1 MTGETATLDLLEVP
15 RARHP
20 LAEAAGMFVRN
31 HAAVAGLVMLVVI
44 VIGSLVG
51 PFLYTVDPYEMVWAP
66 FSEPGEQGFL
76 FGTDYLGRD
85 LFAGVVNGGRVT
97 LAVGLS
103 AALLSVFI
111 GVSIGA
117 LSGYYRGWVEEV
129 LMRIT
134 EFFQVLPTLL
144 FSMVLVALFGASL
157 AMVTFS
163 IGIVSWTAVARV
175 TRSEFLR
182 LREME
187 YVTASRSAGAQGSG
201 PHPHRHPAQRPA
213 SHRGAVVPDGRQ
225 RHPVRGGAVL
235 PGPERPQRGELG
247 PDHRL
252 QPALH
257 PRRRLDGGDPRVLHL
272 HHRARHQPGRRRP
285 QRRAEPEAPPAMTRL
300 PTGPLL
306 RVRDLV
312 VEFATRDGTVPVLD
326 RLSFEL
332 DAGATLG
339 LVGESGCG
347 KSMTA
352 LAVMGLIPSPPGRI
366 AAGSVHF
373 EGDDLT
379 RYSDAAL
386 RDVRGNAISM
396 IFQEPMTSLNP
407 VYTIGEQIAEV
418 LRRHQAMG
426 RRSAWERAV
435 ELLDSVSIPLP
446 GRRVHDYPHQLSG
459 GMRQRVMI
467 AIALACRPRILIAD
481 EPTTALDVTVQAQI
495 FDLLQALRE
504 ETGTAIILITHD
516 MGVVAEMAERVAV
529 MYAGRIVEEGPV
541 GEILSEPHHPYT
553 QGLIASVPHL
563 SAEVSDEP
571 EDLAEI
577 PGIVPPLAEFGK
589 ERCLFAPRCP
599 RASERCREE
608 RPVLSVIGAH
618 CQVACWHAGDAV
630 TEIRGSEG

>member
-1 MTGETATLDLLEVP
+1 MTSETATLDLLVVP

-20 LAEAAGMFVRN
+20 LAEAAGMFFRN

-51 PFLYTVDPYEMVWAP
+51 PYLYTVDPYEMVWAP

-85 LFAGVVNGGRVT
+85 LFAGIVNGGRVT

-187 YVTASRSAGAQGSG
+187 YVTASRSAGARDLGLILIVILPNALPPIVVQSCLMVGS
-201 PHPHRHPAQRPA
+201 AILFEA
-213 SHRGAVVPDGRQ
+213 
-225 RHPVRGGAVL
+225 GAVL
-235 PGPERPQRGELG
+235 PRPERPQRGELG

-252 QPALH
+252 EPALH
-257 PRRRLDGGDPRVLHL
+257 PGRGLDGGDPGILHL
-272 HHRARHQPGRRRP
+272 HHRARHQPRRRRP
-285 QRRAEPEAPPAMTRL
+285 QRRAEPEAAPAMTRAH
-300 PTGPLL
+300 TGALL
-306 RVRDLV
+306 RVRDLT
-312 VEFATRDGTVPVLD
+312 VEFATREGTVPVLD

-379 RYSDAAL
+379 RFTDAAL

-418 LRRHQAMG
+418 LRRHQTMA
-426 RRSAWERAV
+426 RRAAWERAV

-446 GRRVHDYPHQLSG
+446 ARRVHDYPHQLSG

-529 MYAGRIVEEGPV
+529 MYAGRIVEEGPA

-608 RPVLSVIGAH
+608 RPVLSAIGGH
-618 CQVACWHAGDAV
+618 CRTACWHAGDDHHGAD
-630 TEIRGSEG
+630 RA